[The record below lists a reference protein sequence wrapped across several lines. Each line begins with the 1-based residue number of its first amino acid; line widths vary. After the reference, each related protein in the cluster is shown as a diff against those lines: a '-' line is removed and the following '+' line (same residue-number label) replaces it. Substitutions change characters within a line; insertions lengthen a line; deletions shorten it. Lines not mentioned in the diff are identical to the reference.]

1 MRKTRGRPKAEWSV
15 WLLVSKVLPI
25 VVVGSSGAHGSRG
38 MWQMPLTWGR
48 PADREKMLASAEAL
62 LCLPGHT
69 SQSFSPAFKMMV
81 QAENQ
86 AKGNIS
92 DSNWNT
98 HELKNSHSFNFIYF
112 TPLNMLSGRK
122 TVHHVCLRRTEG
134 VVRLPG
140 TEVTDSWNHHEG
152 DGK

>member
-1 MRKTRGRPKAEWSV
+1 
-15 WLLVSKVLPI
+15 
-25 VVVGSSGAHGSRG
+25 

-86 AKGNIS
+86 AQGNTSLWATFQIQRTKLEKVDFQLS
-92 DSNWNT
+92 P
-98 HELKNSHSFNFIYF
+98 LCQYGYF
-112 TPLNMLSGRK
+112 L
-122 TVHHVCLRRTEG
+122 
-134 VVRLPG
+134 
-140 TEVTDSWNHHEG
+140 
-152 DGK
+152 